1 MAIFE
6 YVATDPSGNSV
17 DGTFEA
23 VDETDARNILAQ
35 YNLTPTSLN
44 LQGGATVQAAV
55 LRRWT
60 FPRTNAE
67 EIPPASKG
75 KNRPRRKRKKAKAVF
90 LISR

>member
-44 LQGGATVQAAV
+44 LQGGAPVQPSAPKIDISNKSTKESA
-55 LRRWT
+55 
-60 FPRTNAE
+60 
-67 EIPPASKG
+67 PATKG
-75 KNRPRRKRKKAKAVF
+75 KKSAKKKKKKVKAVY
-90 LISR
+90 LIFR